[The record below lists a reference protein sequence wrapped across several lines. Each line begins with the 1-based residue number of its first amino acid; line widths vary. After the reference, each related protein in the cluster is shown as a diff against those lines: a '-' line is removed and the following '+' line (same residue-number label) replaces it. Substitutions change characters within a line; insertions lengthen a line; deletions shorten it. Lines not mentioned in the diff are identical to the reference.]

1 MVMPQLQTINKNNYK
16 NKKTHLFN
24 KSYIHIFIYGGI
36 MFGSLKEKL
45 SKTVSKLTEKIYSK
59 GKTEENPEESFAN
72 ANTETYKEPQKTNEI
87 KNEKKEK
94 SGSEKKGIAKLIS
107 LGKKEEVG
115 SKTDADNKEQAE
127 EKTTES
133 VEKKKI
139 GFFDKFKI
147 TKTIKK
153 ALGKDVVLTEDD
165 IEDVLEELELELLE
179 ADVAYDVVEKLVESL
194 KNQLVGTKITAKDDP
209 EEVTINALK
218 NAIREILSQKNIDI
232 YQLIEEKKK
241 LNEPAV
247 IVFVGINGT
256 GKTTSISKLA
266 YKLKEKGY
274 SVVLAAGDTFRAGAI
289 EQLEEHAKNI
299 EVKVIKHQ
307 KGADSAAVIYD
318 AIQHAKARGINV
330 VLADTAGRQATNIN
344 LMDEIRKVIRVTK
357 PDLVV
362 FVGDA
367 LAGNDAITQAEEFN
381 NAVNIDGVILTKVD
395 ADAKGG
401 AALSIAYAIGKPI
414 LFLGVGQRYG
424 DLEEFNVD
432 WMVNKLF
439 GDEEVKYSTE
449 REF

>member
-1 MVMPQLQTINKNNYK
+1 M
-16 NKKTHLFN
+16 
-24 KSYIHIFIYGGI
+24 FIGDV

-45 SKTVSKLTEKIYSK
+45 SKTVSKITEKIYSK
-59 GKTEENPEESFAN
+59 GGV
-72 ANTETYKEPQKTNEI
+72 KE
-87 KNEKKEK
+87 EKKEK
-94 SGSEKKGIAKLIS
+94 EIDLTTEKNKTKEIGINEIKETAKNKMEEKEVKKEKEKEEKEGEKKENEET
-107 LGKKEEVG
+107 KKEKV
-115 SKTDADNKEQAE
+115 
-127 EKTTES
+127 
-133 VEKKKI
+133 

-147 TKTIKK
+147 TKTIKR

-165 IEDVLEELELELLE
+165 IEEVLEEMEIELLE

-194 KNQLVGTKITAKDDP
+194 KNQLVGTKITAKDNP
-209 EEVTINALK
+209 EDITINALK
-218 NAIREILSQKNIDI
+218 NAIKEILSQKDIDI

-241 LNEPAV
+241 LNEPFV

-299 EVKVIKHQ
+299 GVRVIKHQ

-318 AIQHAKARGINV
+318 AIQHAKARRINV
-330 VLADTAGRQATNIN
+330 VLADTAGRQTTNIN
-344 LMDEIRKVIRVTK
+344 LMDEIKKVVRVTK

-362 FVGDA
+362 FVGDS
-367 LAGNDAITQAEEFN
+367 LAGNDAINQADEFN
-381 NAVNIDGVILTKVD
+381 NAVDMDGVILTKVD

-439 GDEEVKYSTE
+439 GEEEIKYSTE

>member
-1 MVMPQLQTINKNNYK
+1 
-16 NKKTHLFN
+16 
-24 KSYIHIFIYGGI
+24 
-36 MFGSLKEKL
+36 MFGSLKKKL
-45 SKTVSKLTEKIYSK
+45 SKTVSKIADKIYSK
-59 GKTEENPEESFAN
+59 GNEEEKTEGNKIN
-72 ANTETYKEPQKTNEI
+72 KIN
-87 KNEKKEK
+87 NEKKEILNK
-94 SGSEKKGIAKLIS
+94 KENELSEVAQSKTEAYTKDTGVVAKYNAQIESPSKLEEEIEKK
-107 LGKKEEVG
+107 E
-115 SKTDADNKEQAE
+115 
-127 EKTTES
+127 
-133 VEKKKI
+133 KI
-139 GFFDKFKI
+139 GFFDKFKL

-153 ALGKDVVLTEDD
+153 VLGKDVILTEDD
-165 IEDVLEELELELLE
+165 IADILEELELELLE
-179 ADVAYDVVEKLVESL
+179 ADVAYDVVERLVESL
-194 KNQLVGTKITAKDDP
+194 KNQLVGTKITAKDNP
-209 EEVTINALK
+209 EEITINALK
-218 NAIREILSQKNIDI
+218 NAIKEILSQKNMDI
-232 YQLIEEKKK
+232 YELIEEKKK
-241 LNEPAV
+241 SKEPVV

-256 GKTTSISKLA
+256 GKTTSIAKLA
-266 YKLKEKGY
+266 HKLKNKGY

-299 EVKVIKHQ
+299 GVRVIKHQ

-318 AIQHAKARGINV
+318 AIQHAKARGIDV

-344 LMDEIRKVIRVTK
+344 LMDEIKKVVRVTK

-362 FVGDA
+362 FVGDS
-367 LAGNDAITQAEEFN
+367 LAGNDAINQAEEFN

-414 LFLGVGQRYG
+414 LFLGVGQRYE

>member
-1 MVMPQLQTINKNNYK
+1 M
-16 NKKTHLFN
+16 
-24 KSYIHIFIYGGI
+24 
-36 MFGSLKEKL
+36 E
-45 SKTVSKLTEKIYSK
+45 
-59 GKTEENPEESFAN
+59 
-72 ANTETYKEPQKTNEI
+72 
-87 KNEKKEK
+87 KNEEKEEKEERKKEK
-94 SGSEKKGIAKLIS
+94 
-107 LGKKEEVG
+107 V
-115 SKTDADNKEQAE
+115 
-127 EKTTES
+127 
-133 VEKKKI
+133 

-147 TKTIKK
+147 TKTIKR

-165 IEDVLEELELELLE
+165 IEEVLEEMEIELLE

-194 KNQLVGTKITAKDDP
+194 KNQLVGTKITAKDNP
-209 EEVTINALK
+209 EDITINALK
-218 NAIREILSQKNIDI
+218 NAIKEILSQKDIDI

-241 LNEPAV
+241 LNEPFV

-256 GKTTSISKLA
+256 GKTTSIAKLA

-299 EVKVIKHQ
+299 GVRVIKHQ

-330 VLADTAGRQATNIN
+330 VLADTAGRQTTNIN
-344 LMDEIRKVIRVTK
+344 LMDEIKKVVRVTK

-362 FVGDA
+362 FVGDS
-367 LAGNDAITQAEEFN
+367 LAGNDAINQAEEFN
-381 NAVNIDGVILTKVD
+381 NAVDMDGVILTKVD

-439 GDEEVKYSTE
+439 GEEEIKYSTE